1 MSSVDDGNDRT
12 EADDEREWYAA
23 YQRRGGT
30 KSAEEFAAAAAIFLK
45 TTFNAYVHG
54 TGDRGRAFRRFM
66 KLASC
71 DRDEGMRIFEAIDEV
86 TPYS

>member
-1 MSSVDDGNDRT
+1 MSSDDDGNDRT

-23 YQRRGGT
+23 YQRRGGA
-30 KSAEEFAAAAAIFLK
+30 KSAEEFAAAAAIFFK

-54 TGDRGRAFRRFM
+54 IGDRGRAFRRFM
-66 KLASC
+66 KLAAC
-71 DRDEGMRIFEAIDEV
+71 DRDEAMRIFEAIDEV